1 MRNARMIF
9 AAKSFQLVWSPTIIA
24 VLVLLEVIWIIVFLL
39 YLSIALVGSAL
50 RPLRVMILRAGHHNS
65 IVARDRR

>member
-1 MRNARMIF
+1 MTPGLASVHI
-9 AAKSFQLVWSPTIIA
+9 SPTFIA
-24 VLVLLEVIWIIVFLL
+24 VLFLLEVIWIIVFLP